1 MQYIQQFFQIL
12 LTPLQ
17 VLLTSPQQI
26 IATPRRLLGLSL
38 AARIS
43 ILLAIFLMVVVIAV
57 AWDAWRSPDQVWSA
71 RFGKL
76 VGASVLAIVIPAVAY
91 PVLKLWLE
99 GETSAFED
107 IDRAWK
113 AGIAELERNGLELAR
128 LPLFLAIG
136 SSGEL
141 HERKLFEA
149 ARLSLSLGPFPQ
161 GAAALHWYA
170 TDKAIYIVASEVGNL
185 SKVATLGESVVEEE
199 RKRQLTAGPANPV
212 GAVPF
217 NPHGGTMEVKVP
229 DIRETIATPPPMA
242 APAPAPVGRPDYRGT
257 MMLGGESSAAPG
269 AVSAEPSALDKTPI
283 KLSREE
289 REAQPQRLR
298 YLCHL
303 IRRARQPFCPI
314 NGLLTLLPYNVIQR
328 GGSDATEVQNSV
340 QSDLATLAQSFRL
353 RFPAMALVTGLERE
367 SGFRELIRRVGF
379 ERARLQRFGKGFRV
393 WDQATPEQLGAL
405 CLHACGAFELF
416 IYELFREKDSLTN
429 PEKAPGNRKLYTLLC
444 QIRRD
449 FQKRLDRILAD
460 GYGHDADRNARAS
473 SILFG
478 GCYFAATGP
487 NEATQAFTQSVFE
500 RLLEEQEELEW
511 QPIILREDAWFRRLS
526 FACFALDA
534 VLLAAVGVI
543 FYMRHFG
550 NTR

>member
-1 MQYIQQFFQIL
+1 MQYIRQFFQIL
-12 LTPLQ
+12 LTPLR
-17 VLLTSPQQI
+17 VLVTSPQQL

-43 ILLAIFLMVVVIAV
+43 ILLAIFLLVVVAAV
-57 AWDAWRSPDQVWSA
+57 AWVAWRSPDEVLSA
-71 RFGKL
+71 RIVKL
-76 VGASVLAIVIPAVAY
+76 SAAFVLAIVIPIVAY

-107 IDRAWK
+107 IDRAWN
-113 AGIAELERNGLELAR
+113 AGIAELERNGLDLTR

-149 ARLSLSLGPFPQ
+149 SRLSLTIGPFPQ

-170 TDKAIYIVASEVGNL
+170 TDKAVYLVASEVGNL
-185 SKVATLGESVVEEE
+185 SKVATVGESVVEEE
-199 RKRQLTAGPANPV
+199 RKRQLTPAPAAPV
-212 GAVPF
+212 GAAPF
-217 NPHGGTMEVKVP
+217 NPHGGTLEIKVP
-229 DIRETIATPPPMA
+229 DLRETIATPPPAA
-242 APAPAPVGRPDYRGT
+242 APLPPPGPVGRPDYRGT
-257 MMLGGESSAAPG
+257 MMLVGESVAASGATSPG
-269 AVSAEPSALDKTPI
+269 PAALDKMPI
-283 KLSREE
+283 RLSRED
-289 REAQPQRLR
+289 REAQPLRLR
-298 YLCHL
+298 YLCQL
-303 IRRARQPFCPI
+303 IRRARQPYCPI

-328 GGSDATEVQNSV
+328 GGSDATEVQTSV
-340 QSDLATLAQSFRL
+340 QADLATLTQSFRL
-353 RFPAMALVTGLERE
+353 RFPAIAVVTGLERE

-429 PEKAPGNRKLYTLLC
+429 PDKAPGNRKLYTLLC

-460 GYGHDADRNARAS
+460 GYAHDSDRNGRAS
-473 SILFG
+473 PILFG

-511 QPIILREDAWFRRLS
+511 HPSILREDTWFRRLS

-534 VLLAAVGVI
+534 GLLAAVAVI
-543 FYMRHFG
+543 SYFKHF
-550 NTR
+550 R

>member
-1 MQYIQQFFQIL
+1 MQYIQQFFQLL

-17 VLLTSPQQI
+17 VLVTSPQRI

-43 ILLAIFLMVVVIAV
+43 ILLAIFLLVVVIAV

-76 VGASVLAIVIPAVAY
+76 LGASVLAVVIPIVAY

-107 IDRAWK
+107 IDRAWN
-113 AGIAELERNGLELAR
+113 AGLAELERNGLELSR

-136 SSGEL
+136 SSGEQ

-149 ARLSLSLGPFPQ
+149 ARLSLSVGPFPQ
-161 GAAALHWYA
+161 GGAALHWYA

-185 SKVATLGESVVEEE
+185 SKVATLGESVVDEE
-199 RKRQLTAGPANPV
+199 RKRQLTPTPA
-212 GAVPF
+212 AVAAPF
-217 NPHGGTMEVKVP
+217 NPHGGTLEVKVP

-242 APAPAPVGRPDYRGT
+242 AAAPAPGPVGRPDYRGT
-257 MMLGGESSAAPG
+257 MMLVGESATAPG
-269 AVSAEPSALDKTPI
+269 AVSAEPAALDKVPI
-283 KLSREE
+283 KLSRED
-289 REAQPQRLR
+289 REAQPLRLR
-298 YLCHL
+298 YLCQL
-303 IRRARQPFCPI
+303 IRRARQPYCPI

-328 GGSDATEVQNSV
+328 GGSDATEVQASV
-340 QSDLATLAQSFRL
+340 QSDLATLGQSLRL
-353 RFPAMALVTGLERE
+353 RFPAICLVTGLERE

-393 WDQATPEQLGAL
+393 WDQATSEQLGAL

-416 IYELFREKDSLTN
+416 IYELFREKDSLTS

-460 GYGHDADRNARAS
+460 GYGHDQERNGRAS

-511 QPIILREDAWFRRLS
+511 QPSILREDAWFRRLS

-534 VLLAAVGVI
+534 ALLAAVGVI
-543 FYMRHFG
+543 FYLRSFG
-550 NTR
+550 STR